1 MLSIHPEIEKLRS
14 RLLQL
19 RSELRETMD
28 DWHRLS
34 TEVRPR
40 LHAQYHQH
48 FGELEREL
56 QYTALRSAELFRR
69 VELLSIKVSRGEVL
83 TEHIINLINQVVDS
97 EYARFA
103 MRIREAFDLDVEQR
117 ERAATS
123 RQDDAH
129 NGELVNMY
137 RTLAK
142 QLHPDSARDASADSL
157 AVWHRV
163 QQAYSAKNVSQMKS
177 LLSMMGAED
186 VLRSEATEW
195 DLERWQLE
203 VERLETRLRVEH
215 RKLRKLRSEEP
226 FTMEHVI
233 DDEQWQIRHRRE
245 LEQAIASK
253 QHEIREN
260 TSRYAELTGGSVP
273 PGTELVKTKDE
284 QSFEE
289 DFLKNTYF
297 GRR

>member
-1 MLSIHPEIEKLRS
+1 
-14 RLLQL
+14 
-19 RSELRETMD
+19 
-28 DWHRLS
+28 
-34 TEVRPR
+34 
-40 LHAQYHQH
+40 
-48 FGELEREL
+48 
-56 QYTALRSAELFRR
+56 
-69 VELLSIKVSRGEVL
+69 
-83 TEHIINLINQVVDS
+83 
-97 EYARFA
+97 

-123 RQDDAH
+123 RQDDTH

-142 QLHPDSARDASADSL
+142 QLHPDSAHDASADSL

-163 QQAYSAKNVSQMKS
+163 QQAYAAKNVSQMKS

-260 TSRYAELTGGSVP
+260 TSRYTELTGGSVP